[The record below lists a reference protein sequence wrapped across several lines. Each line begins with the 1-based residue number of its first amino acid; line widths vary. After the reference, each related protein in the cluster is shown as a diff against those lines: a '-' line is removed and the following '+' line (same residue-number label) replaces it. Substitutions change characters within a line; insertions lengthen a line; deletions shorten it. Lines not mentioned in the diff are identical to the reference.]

1 MKSRMIEGRGQ
12 REYQQTQ
19 LFFSTGI
26 LGVTSTKTKHVAI
39 FFSSGELVYIK
50 KSVSFSFFS
59 VNFFCVLFYF
69 FLKKKTAKKMYILQV
84 ILLLSDSTFWVQLS
98 QYQSPS
104 GTSVILGLRQYI
116 WQPLSHQSHSSNL
129 ASSQERRHT
138 LQDCMQGKEGEREAW
153 VSSKRLGIQD
163 YSCGMKSFMHAL
175 IYCNVLHY
183 YYQ

>member
-1 MKSRMIEGRGQ
+1 MIEGKGQ

-19 LFFSTGI
+19 LFSFTGI
-26 LGVTSTKTKHVAI
+26 LAVTSTKTKHDAI

-50 KSVSFSFFS
+50 ISLLLFFS
-59 VNFFCVLFYF
+59 VNFFCVYF
-69 FLKKKTAKKMYILQV
+69 FLIKKKTAKKMYILQV

-104 GTSVILGLRQYI
+104 GTSVNLGLRQYI

-163 YSCGMKSFMHAL
+163 
-175 IYCNVLHY
+175 
-183 YYQ
+183 